1 MSSVGVM
8 NASEEEYNIDQE
20 IIRLQAELLKAKA
33 DEKNFEIALKIVEER
48 QMIDSQFNHSK

>member
-33 DEKNFEIALKIVEER
+33 DEKNLEIALKIVEER
-48 QMIDSQFNHSK
+48 QMIDSQFNISK

>member
-1 MSSVGVM
+1 M